1 MYYFTEENIFIFL
14 IQVFLLL
21 GISRA
26 FGELLRQWKQPSLTA
41 EILTGVL
48 LGPTVFGRF
57 MPSLFH
63 SVFPADPVQQN
74 MLETLAWLGLLF
86 FLLETG
92 LKMDFSSAWRHRGDA
107 LVIALTDIAVPM
119 VIAFGCSLF
128 LPLVYLVD
136 PGQKMI
142 FCLFMATAMTI
153 SAMPITVRALKDL
166 SLTKTDLG
174 FLIMSAL
181 SVNEI
186 IVWIIFTLI
195 LSFFMQANIA
205 LGKVAGMFLV
215 IAGFTVFCLT
225 AGRKFADFFITQI
238 KRRAMPEPGS
248 SLTFLCLLGL
258 LCGAVFQKLGIHA
271 LLGFFIAGVMAGE
284 APALPERSRQVISQM
299 VYAIFVPLFFAGIG
313 LKIDFFRHFDLFIVL
328 FVTVIGVSARFI
340 GAWLGVGFTK
350 LSKSNRLSIAIAHTP
365 GGSTEIVL
373 GILALQYH
381 LIPEPV
387 FVAIVFGAIV
397 SASILGPWLKYSI
410 NRRKEI
416 SVLEFFTKR
425 AILAELKASD
435 WNNAII
441 ELCAY
446 AGEQENMPPFERI
459 SFLVLERERAQGT
472 AVEGS
477 VALPHARFPL
487 LVRPM
492 IVLGRSKEGIEW
504 NSPDGNL
511 THFIFLILT
520 PHDDDEFQI
529 QILRIIAKTMDDD
542 LVKAELMKA
551 SDSSGMWNILQE
563 ALTSHRIVRKKKRS

>member
-14 IQVFLLL
+14 IQIFLLL

-26 FGELLRQWKQPSLTA
+26 LGEILRQWKQPTLTA

-57 MPSLFH
+57 LPSLFG
-63 SVFPADPVQQN
+63 SVFPSVAVQQN
-74 MLETLAWLGLLF
+74 MLETVAWLGLLF

-119 VIAFGCSLF
+119 AISFCCSLF
-128 LPLVYLVD
+128 LPLVYFVD
-136 PGQKMI
+136 PGQKII
-142 FCLFMATAMTI
+142 FCLFMATAMTV
-153 SAMPITVRALKDL
+153 SAMPITVRVLKDL
-166 SLTKTDLG
+166 SLIKTDLG

-186 IVWIIFTLI
+186 IVWIIFTFI
-195 LSFFMQANIA
+195 LSSFMQANIA
-205 LGKVAGMFLV
+205 LGKITCMFLIIV
-215 IAGFTVFCLT
+215 GFTVFCLT
-225 AGRKFADFFITQI
+225 AGRKIADFFITQI
-238 KRRAMPEPGS
+238 KKRAMPEPGS

-271 LLGFFIAGVMAGE
+271 LLGFFVAGVMAGE
-284 APALPERSRQVISQM
+284 APALPERTRQVISQM

-313 LKIDFFRHFDLFIVL
+313 LRIDFFKNFDLFIVL
-328 FVTVIGVSARFI
+328 FVTLIGVSARFL

-387 FVAIVFGAIV
+387 FVAIVFGAVISSSIV
-397 SASILGPWLKYSI
+397 GPWLKNSI

-416 SVLEFFTKR
+416 SVLEFFSKR
-425 AILAELKASD
+425 TTRAEVKALD
-435 WNNAII
+435 WNNAIV
-441 ELCAY
+441 ELCAL
-446 AGEQENMPPFERI
+446 ASEQDNMPPLDVI
-459 SFLVLERERAQGT
+459 SALVLERESAQGT
-472 AVEGS
+472 AVEGG

-487 LVRPM
+487 LVRPLV
-492 IVLGRSKEGIEW
+492 IFGRSRAGIEW
-504 NSPDGNL
+504 NSPDGFF

-520 PHDDDEFQI
+520 PQDDDEFQI
-529 QILRIIAKTMDDD
+529 QILRIIAKTMDDEQ
-542 LVKAELMKA
+542 VKAALMKA
-551 SDSSGMWNILQE
+551 LDSAEMWDILQQ
-563 ALTSHRIVRKKKRS
+563 ALTSHRIVRKK